1 MTDKE
6 LKQQLVNTVTELYN
20 AGLITGKGGN
30 VSVRSVDLEDAVW
43 ITPSQIFKG
52 GLKPEQ
58 MILVNM
64 EGKRIGGDTI
74 PSVESSYHAGLMRLR
89 PEINSVVH
97 THAPLATIFG
107 MIDMP
112 ILPVTVEAVMIMDFP
127 RLPFLLAGT
136 QELTSAVLNNIGKTK
151 LLGAFLQNHGL
162 ITIGK
167 DLKKAAY
174 LTYTVE
180 FALNLLFNIKSLS
193 LQPMEIPEKSI
204 VQLKKILTALD

>member
-30 VSVRSVDLEDAVW
+30 VSVRSVDREDAVW

-167 DLKKAAY
+167 DLKKAAD

-180 FALNLLFNIKSLS
+180 FALNLLFNIKSLG